1 MIVPA
6 RRTQHLRFNERIFVL
21 AFEAGD
27 EFVEA
32 IRQFATEQK
41 VNAGWFNGLG
51 AFREATIAYFLLE
64 EKRYEEI
71 PIVEQVEVASLTG
84 NLALKDDAIVV
95 HAHVVLGRRDG
106 AALAGHLV
114 RGVVCPT
121 LELML
126 IEAQHLLMRK
136 RDPQFE
142 LPLLDLHSSR

>member
-1 MIVPA
+1 MTPCARRDHFYRDREPVGPYRLIVPA

-71 PIVEQVEVASLTG
+71 PIVEQVEVAGLTG

-95 HAHVVLGRRDG
+95 QSL
-106 AALAGHLV
+106 
-114 RGVVCPT
+114 T
-121 LELML
+121 
-126 IEAQHLLMRK
+126 
-136 RDPQFE
+136 
-142 LPLLDLHSSR
+142 SSAVACNPAPPRARSATR